1 MFGLGYGEMLIVGIV
16 AVLLFGGR
24 LPSVARSMGRSLTEF
39 KKGMQDIERD
49 VRDTV
54 YHEPPAV
61 AHEDDYDEPNSPRFE
76 PPTTPP
82 RSEEE
87 EAPTAAASAAGS

>member
-1 MFGLGYGEMLIVGIV
+1 
-16 AVLLFGGR
+16 VLLFGGR

-49 VRDTV
+49 MSDSIN
-54 YHEPPAV
+54 YEPANYEPSSS
-61 AHEDDYDEPNSPRFE
+61 DQRYDESDEPSTPRFQ

-82 RSEEE
+82 RDESKSSE
-87 EAPTAAASAAGS
+87 PAADAAGS

>member
-1 MFGLGYGEMLIVGIV
+1 MFGLGYGEMMIVGIV

-39 KKGMQDIERD
+39 KKGMHDIERD
-49 VRDTV
+49 VRDSIH
-54 YHEPPAV
+54 HEPAT
-61 AHEDDYDEPNSPRFE
+61 ARLDDYDEPSGPRFE

-82 RSEEE
+82 RSEADEARSPEE
-87 EAPTAAASAAGS
+87 VATGS